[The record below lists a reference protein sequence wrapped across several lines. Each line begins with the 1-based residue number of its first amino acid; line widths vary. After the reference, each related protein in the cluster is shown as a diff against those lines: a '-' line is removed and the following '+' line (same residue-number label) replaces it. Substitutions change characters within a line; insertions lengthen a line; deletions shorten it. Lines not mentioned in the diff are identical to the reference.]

1 MSNQQQEESKPSRTI
16 HHDAGTAESSL
27 VICGIFLV
35 VVADTQALAVQV
47 MHVEDWDNLSQLGVI
62 YLLKM
67 AGLELLMITF
77 EADYQH

>member
-1 MSNQQQEESKPSRTI
+1 MSRCR
-16 HHDAGTAESSL
+16 TAESSL

>member
-1 MSNQQQEESKPSRTI
+1 M
-16 HHDAGTAESSL
+16 
-27 VICGIFLV
+27 
-35 VVADTQALAVQV
+35 VADTQALAVQV